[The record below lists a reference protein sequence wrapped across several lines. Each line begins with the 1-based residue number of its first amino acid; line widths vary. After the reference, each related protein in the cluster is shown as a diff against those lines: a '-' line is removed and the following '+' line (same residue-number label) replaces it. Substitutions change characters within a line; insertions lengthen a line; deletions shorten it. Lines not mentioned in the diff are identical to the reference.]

1 MVKPRASVC
10 AVSSASAKPLLFA
23 TGTLA
28 AVALSLTGCSPDQHA
43 STTPGT
49 TPPVWTGSTAPST
62 AGEHG
67 GHGNGEQT
75 IPSGEKLNATLKLAD
90 GTPVASAVFVF
101 QDGHATITVKTTENG
116 KLTPGFHGLHIHSYK
131 KCDPNSTAPAGGTP
145 GDFLS
150 AGGHFNVP
158 GYTGHPSSGD
168 LVSLNILKDGSGEL
182 VTTADSFT
190 KDDLTAGAGTAIII
204 HEKSDN
210 FANIP
215 PERYTQANGTAGPD
229 DTTKSTG
236 DAGKRVACGVI
247 DAG

>member
-1 MVKPRASVC
+1 MMRPMVKP
-10 AVSSASAKPLLFA
+10 AVLAA
-23 TGTLA
+23 GTLA
-28 AVALSLTGCSPDQHA
+28 AVALSLSGCSPDQPA

-49 TPPVWTGSTAPST
+49 TPPVWTCSTAPST
-62 AGEHG
+62 AGGHG
-67 GHGNGEQT
+67 GHGGEQP

-90 GTPVASAVFVF
+90 GTPVAKAEFVF
-101 QDGHATITVKTTENG
+101 QDGFATITVKTTENG
-116 KLTPGFHGLHIHSYK
+116 KLTPGFHGLHIHSFK
-131 KCDPNSTAPAGGTP
+131 KCEANSTAPAGGTP

-168 LVSLNILKDGSGEL
+168 LVSINILKDGSGEL

-190 KDDLTAGAGTAIII
+190 KDDLTAGNGTSIII
-204 HEKSDN
+204 HEKADN
-210 FANIP
+210 FANVP

-236 DAGKRVACGVI
+236 DAGKRVACGLI

>member
-1 MVKPRASVC
+1 MRPMVKP
-10 AVSSASAKPLLFA
+10 AVLAA
-23 TGTLA
+23 GTLA
-28 AVALSLTGCSPDQHA
+28 AVALSLSGCSPDQPA

-62 AGEHG
+62 AGGHG
-67 GHGNGEQT
+67 GEQP

-90 GTPVASAVFVF
+90 GTPVAKAEFVF
-101 QDGHATITVKTTENG
+101 QDGFATITVKTTENG
-116 KLTPGFHGLHIHSYK
+116 KLTPGFHGLHIHSFK
-131 KCDPNSTAPAGGTP
+131 KCEANSTAPAGGTP

-168 LVSLNILKDGSGEL
+168 LVSINILKDGSGEL

-190 KDDLTAGAGTAIII
+190 KDDLTAGNGTSIII
-204 HEKSDN
+204 HEKADN
-210 FANIP
+210 FANVP

-236 DAGKRVACGVI
+236 DAGKRVACGLI

>member
-1 MVKPRASVC
+1 MIRPMVKP
-10 AVSSASAKPLLFA
+10 AVLAA
-23 TGTLA
+23 GTLA
-28 AVALSLTGCSPDQHA
+28 AVALSLSGCSPDQPA

-62 AGEHG
+62 AGGHG
-67 GHGNGEQT
+67 GHGGEQP

-90 GTPVASAVFVF
+90 GTPVAKAEFVF
-101 QDGHATITVKTTENG
+101 QDGFATITVKTTENG
-116 KLTPGFHGLHIHSYK
+116 KLTPGFHGLHIHSFK
-131 KCDPNSTAPAGGTP
+131 KCEANSTAPAGGTP

-168 LVSLNILKDGSGEL
+168 LVSINILKDGSGEL

-190 KDDLTAGAGTAIII
+190 KDDLTAGNGTSIII
-204 HEKSDN
+204 HEKADN
-210 FANIP
+210 FANVP

-236 DAGKRVACGVI
+236 DAGKRVACGLI

>member
-1 MVKPRASVC
+1 MVKP
-10 AVSSASAKPLLFA
+10 AVLAA
-23 TGTLA
+23 GTLA
-28 AVALSLTGCSPDQHA
+28 AVALSLSGCSPDQPA

-62 AGEHG
+62 AGGHG
-67 GHGNGEQT
+67 GHGGEQP

-90 GTPVASAVFVF
+90 GTPVAKAEFVF
-101 QDGHATITVKTTENG
+101 QDGFATITVKTTENG
-116 KLTPGFHGLHIHSYK
+116 KLTPGFHGLHIHSFK
-131 KCDPNSTAPAGGTP
+131 KCEANSTAPAGGTP

-168 LVSLNILKDGSGEL
+168 LVSINILKDGSGEL

-190 KDDLTAGAGTAIII
+190 KDDLTAGNGTSIII
-204 HEKSDN
+204 HEKADN
-210 FANIP
+210 FANVP

-236 DAGKRVACGVI
+236 DAGKRVACGLI

>member
-1 MVKPRASVC
+1 MLKSRASVFC
-10 AVSSASAKPLLFA
+10 NASVKPLLLA

-43 STTPGT
+43 SSTPGT
-49 TPPVWTGSTAPST
+49 TPPVWTGSTAPAT

-67 GHGNGEQT
+67 GHGGGEQVV
-75 IPSGEKLNATLKLAD
+75 PLGEKLNATLKLAD
-90 GTPVASAVFVF
+90 GTPVASAEFVF
-101 QDGHATITVKTTENG
+101 QDGHAIITVKTTQSG
-116 KLTPGFHGLHIHSYK
+116 KLAPGFHGLHIHSFK
-131 KCDPNSTAPAGGTP
+131 KCEPNSTAPAGGTP

-190 KDDLTAGAGTAIII
+190 KDDLTAGNGTAIII
-204 HEKSDN
+204 HEKADN

-229 DTTKSTG
+229 DTSKSTG

>member
-1 MVKPRASVC
+1 MVKP
-10 AVSSASAKPLLFA
+10 AVLA

-28 AVALSLTGCSPDQHA
+28 AVALSLSGCSPDQPA

-67 GHGNGEQT
+67 GHGGSEQSV
-75 IPSGEKLNATLKLAD
+75 PSGEKLNATLKLAD
-90 GTPVASAVFVF
+90 GTPVAEAEFVF
-101 QDGHATITVKTTENG
+101 QDGFATITVKTTENG
-116 KLTPGFHGLHIHSYK
+116 KLTPGFHGLHIHSFK
-131 KCDPNSTAPAGGTP
+131 KCEPNSTAPTGGTP

-158 GYTGHPSSGD
+158 GFTGHPSSGD

-190 KDDLTAGAGTAIII
+190 KDDLTAGSGTAIII
-204 HEKSDN
+204 HEKADN

-229 DTTKSTG
+229 DTTKATG
-236 DAGKRVACGVI
+236 DAGKRVACGLI
-247 DAG
+247 DEG

>member
-1 MVKPRASVC
+1 MMRPMVKP
-10 AVSSASAKPLLFA
+10 AVLAA
-23 TGTLA
+23 GTLA
-28 AVALSLTGCSPDQHA
+28 AVALSLSGCSPDQPA

-62 AGEHG
+62 AGGHG
-67 GHGNGEQT
+67 GRGGEQP

-90 GTPVASAVFVF
+90 GTPVASAEFVF
-101 QDGHATITVKTTENG
+101 QDGHAIITVKTTENG
-116 KLTPGFHGLHIHSYK
+116 KLTPGFHGLHIHSFK

-168 LVSLNILKDGSGEL
+168 LVSINILKDGSGEL

-190 KDDLTAGAGTAIII
+190 KDDLTAGNGTSIII
-204 HEKSDN
+204 HEKADN

-236 DAGKRVACGVI
+236 DAGKRVACGLI

>member
-1 MVKPRASVC
+1 MMRPMVKP
-10 AVSSASAKPLLFA
+10 AVLAA
-23 TGTLA
+23 GTLA
-28 AVALSLTGCSPDQHA
+28 AVALSLSGCSPDQPA

-62 AGEHG
+62 AGGHG
-67 GHGNGEQT
+67 GEQP

-90 GTPVASAVFVF
+90 GTPVAKAEFVF
-101 QDGHATITVKTTENG
+101 QDGFATITVKTTENG
-116 KLTPGFHGLHIHSYK
+116 KLTPGFHGLHIHSFK
-131 KCDPNSTAPAGGTP
+131 KCEANSTAPAGGTP

-168 LVSLNILKDGSGEL
+168 LVSINILKDGSGEL

-190 KDDLTAGAGTAIII
+190 KDDLTAGNGTSIII
-204 HEKSDN
+204 HEKADN
-210 FANIP
+210 FANVP

-236 DAGKRVACGVI
+236 DAGKRVACGLI

>member
-1 MVKPRASVC
+1 MMRPMVKP
-10 AVSSASAKPLLFA
+10 AVLAA
-23 TGTLA
+23 GTLA
-28 AVALSLTGCSPDQHA
+28 AVALSLSGCSPDQPA

-62 AGEHG
+62 AGGHG
-67 GHGNGEQT
+67 GHGGEQP
-75 IPSGEKLNATLKLAD
+75 IPSGEKLNATLKHAD
-90 GTPVASAVFVF
+90 GTPVAYAEFVF
-101 QDGHATITVKTTENG
+101 QDGFATITVKTTENG
-116 KLTPGFHGLHIHSYK
+116 KLTPGFHGLHIHSFK
-131 KCDPNSTAPAGGTP
+131 KCEANSTAPAGGTP

-168 LVSLNILKDGSGEL
+168 LVSINILKDGSGEL

-190 KDDLTAGAGTAIII
+190 KDDLTAGNGTSIII
-204 HEKSDN
+204 HEKADN
-210 FANIP
+210 FANVP

-236 DAGKRVACGVI
+236 DAGKRVACGLI

>member
-1 MVKPRASVC
+1 MMRPMVKP
-10 AVSSASAKPLLFA
+10 AVLA

-28 AVALSLTGCSPDQHA
+28 AVALSLSGCSPDQPA

-67 GHGNGEQT
+67 GHGGEQP

-90 GTPVASAVFVF
+90 GTPVAKAEFVF
-101 QDGHATITVKTTENG
+101 QDGFATITVKTTENG
-116 KLTPGFHGLHIHSYK
+116 KLTPGFHGLHIHSFK
-131 KCDPNSTAPAGGTP
+131 KCEPNSTAPTGGTP

-190 KDDLTAGAGTAIII
+190 KDDLTAGNGTSIII
-204 HEKSDN
+204 HEKADN
-210 FANIP
+210 FANVP

-229 DTTKSTG
+229 DTTKATG
-236 DAGKRVACGVI
+236 DAGKRVACGLI

>member
-1 MVKPRASVC
+1 MVKP
-10 AVSSASAKPLLFA
+10 AVLAA
-23 TGTLA
+23 GTLA
-28 AVALSLTGCSPDQHA
+28 AVALSLSGCSPDQPA

-62 AGEHG
+62 AGGHG
-67 GHGNGEQT
+67 GEQP

-90 GTPVASAVFVF
+90 GTPVAKAEFVF
-101 QDGHATITVKTTENG
+101 QDGFATITVKTTENG
-116 KLTPGFHGLHIHSYK
+116 KLTPGFHGLHIHSFK
-131 KCDPNSTAPAGGTP
+131 KCEANSTAPAGGTP

-168 LVSLNILKDGSGEL
+168 LVSINILKDGSGEL

-190 KDDLTAGAGTAIII
+190 KDDLTAGNGTSIII
-204 HEKSDN
+204 HEKADN
-210 FANIP
+210 FANVP

-236 DAGKRVACGVI
+236 DAGKRVACGLI

>member
-1 MVKPRASVC
+1 MMRPMVKP
-10 AVSSASAKPLLFA
+10 AVLAA
-23 TGTLA
+23 GTLA
-28 AVALSLTGCSPDQHA
+28 AVALSLSGCSPDQPA

-49 TPPVWTGSTAPST
+49 TPPVWTGSTAPSG

-67 GHGNGEQT
+67 GHGGGEQP

-90 GTPVASAVFVF
+90 GTPVASAEFVF
-101 QDGHATITVKTTENG
+101 QDGHAIITVKTTENG
-116 KLTPGFHGLHIHSYK
+116 KLTPGFHGLHIHSFK

-190 KDDLTAGAGTAIII
+190 KDDLTAGNGTSIII
-204 HEKSDN
+204 HEKADN

-236 DAGKRVACGVI
+236 DAGKRVACGLI

>member
-1 MVKPRASVC
+1 MMRPMVKP
-10 AVSSASAKPLLFA
+10 AVLAA
-23 TGTLA
+23 GTLA
-28 AVALSLTGCSPDQHA
+28 AVALSLSGCSPDQPA

-62 AGEHG
+62 AGGHG
-67 GHGNGEQT
+67 GHGGEQP

-90 GTPVASAVFVF
+90 GTPVAKAEFVF
-101 QDGHATITVKTTENG
+101 QDGFATITVKTTENG
-116 KLTPGFHGLHIHSYK
+116 KLTPGFHGLHIHSFK
-131 KCDPNSTAPAGGTP
+131 KCEANSTAPAGGTP

-168 LVSLNILKDGSGEL
+168 LVSINILKDGSGEL

-190 KDDLTAGAGTAIII
+190 KDDLTAGNGTSIII
-204 HEKSDN
+204 HEKADN
-210 FANIP
+210 FANVP

-236 DAGKRVACGVI
+236 DAGKRVACGLI